1 MLPNMM
7 LSLSETPSGTWFLSD
22 YWCCALTV
30 AFVSSGGT
38 VSLSEVLSD
47 FWSRLVERV
56 FSLINPQ
63 YQFSEDYLECVS
75 KHAEQLQP
83 FGDVPRKLRV
93 QVCVLWWNVNMD
105 KEMTLMQI
113 DNDQLTNLIVFDFL
127 LNSGIKGFYCSQST
141 ISGLGYW
148 SGYC

>member
-1 MLPNMM
+1 MCRQ
-7 LSLSETPSGTWFLSD
+7 SLIV
-22 YWCCALTV
+22 ALVLT
-30 AFVSSGGT
+30 GGS

-56 FSLINPQ
+56 FSLVNPQ

-93 QVCVLWWNVNMD
+93 QVR
-105 KEMTLMQI
+105 
-113 DNDQLTNLIVFDFL
+113 
-127 LNSGIKGFYCSQST
+127 
-141 ISGLGYW
+141 
-148 SGYC
+148 

>member
-1 MLPNMM
+1 MDSAA
-7 LSLSETPSGTWFLSD
+7 SLANQRRE
-22 YWCCALTV
+22 LTV
-30 AFVSSGGT
+30 ALVSTGGS

-56 FSLINPQ
+56 FSLVNPQ

-93 QVCVLWWNVNMD
+93 QVSLKKNTHTTA
-105 KEMTLMQI
+105 TL
-113 DNDQLTNLIVFDFL
+113 L
-127 LNSGIKGFYCSQST
+127 
-141 ISGLGYW
+141 
-148 SGYC
+148 

>member
-1 MLPNMM
+1 M
-7 LSLSETPSGTWFLSD
+7 
-22 YWCCALTV
+22 LTV
-30 AFVSSGGT
+30 ALVSTGGS

-56 FSLINPQ
+56 FSLVNPQ

-93 QVCVLWWNVNMD
+93 QVCVCMTKQVNITWCMI
-105 KEMTLMQI
+105 MI
-113 DNDQLTNLIVFDFL
+113 NQLI
-127 LNSGIKGFYCSQST
+127 
-141 ISGLGYW
+141 
-148 SGYC
+148 